1 MPLNNRIVLILAAAA
16 LFLPVAHAGA
26 IFTPTSS
33 PISGAPG
40 DTVGWGFTISNDT
53 NYLLI
58 TSADFAPATPLGTF
72 TDFIGQFN
80 FIVVGPSPE
89 STSVSQTFDLN
100 ALTGVGSFAI
110 SPSAAPG
117 SIIAGLLTLTYDLFS
132 VSPNDPN
139 FNPDIDTVSNGNILT
154 AAAQVD
160 VNGVNAVPEPAS
172 FGLVGLALLIG
183 GISRSA
189 WNRHKTAFA
198 ERD

>member
-1 MPLNNRIVLILAAAA
+1 MPLNNRFVRIFLAAA
-16 LFLPVAHAGA
+16 LLLPAAHAGA
-26 IFTPTSS
+26 IFTPIPST
-33 PISGAPG
+33 ISGNPG

-58 TSADFAPATPLGTF
+58 TSADFTPATPLGTF

-89 STSVSQTFDLN
+89 STSVSQPFDAT
-100 ALTGVGSFAI
+100 ALTGVGSFLI

-117 SIIAGLLTLTYDLFS
+117 SVITGLLTLTYDLFS

-139 FNPDIDTVSNGNILT
+139 FDPDTETISNGNILT
-154 AAAQVD
+154 SAAEVD
-160 VNGVNAVPEPAS
+160 VTGVSTVPEPAS

-183 GISRSA
+183 GAARKA
-189 WNRHKTAFA
+189 RQRHT
-198 ERD
+198 